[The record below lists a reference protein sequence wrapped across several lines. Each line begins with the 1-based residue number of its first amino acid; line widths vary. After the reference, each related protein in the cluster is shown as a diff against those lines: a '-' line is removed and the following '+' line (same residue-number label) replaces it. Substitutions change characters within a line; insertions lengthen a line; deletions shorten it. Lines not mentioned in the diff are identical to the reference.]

1 MTVATVAGSKKR
13 QIIDN
18 AVKMINKTIPNEDL
32 GRYRDIGKNVVVQ
45 TISTG
50 SMAVDAA
57 IGGGIAKGR
66 IINIVGH
73 TSSGKTTLALTAMAE
88 LQKEDPDANILFCD
102 AEQTFDP
109 RYAESLGVNVDDIFI
124 IQPSSGEAGY
134 KAIEMFMESGVA
146 DLVIVDSV
154 AAMLPKSIIER
165 DYEAEA
171 LPGAFAKLTS
181 TAVGRINRLTKNNK
195 CTVIL
200 INQWKPV
207 VRMSQFA
214 AVGGS
219 LGGWYQPGGAQ
230 LQFFSSQI
238 MEIKKSGEIK
248 SGANVQSSITTMTC
262 KKNKIAPPY
271 QTADFI
277 ITYGQGLDRMQEII
291 NLGFSFGFIEIAG
304 SYYKIPEVM
313 EKAIQG
319 RIKFADMLEQDPEL
333 LDHLESKIKATIK
346 DKRDIVYKKMDDV
359 NEADDGDHKDD
370 DYYEEIEELK
380 SIDDSPDVKDGALD
394 GAQKIEVAEAAIK
407 EFLDAEKSDV
417 EALDDPKAD
426 NVSEPITK
434 GKEKGKENKK

>member
-1 MTVATVAGSKKR
+1 MTTVTGAKKR
-13 QIIDN
+13 QIIEK
-18 AVKMINKTIPNEDL
+18 AVNMINKELPNEGL
-32 GRYRDIGKNVVVQ
+32 GRYRDIGKNVDVQ

-57 IGGGIAKGR
+57 IGGGIARGR

-73 TSSGKTTLALTAMAE
+73 TSSGKTTIALTAIAE

-109 RYAESLGVNVDDIFI
+109 RYAESLGVIVDDLFI
-124 IQPSSGEAGY
+124 IQPSSGEVGY

-146 DLVIVDSV
+146 DMVVVDSV

-165 DYEAEA
+165 DYEQETQ
-171 LPGAFAKLTS
+171 PGQFAKLTS
-181 TAVGRINRLTKNNK
+181 TAVGRINRLTKVNR

-238 MEIKKSGEIK
+238 IEIKKSGEIK
-248 SGANVQSSITTMTC
+248 VGAQVQSSVTTMTC

-277 ITYGQGLDRMQEII
+277 ITYGQGLDKMQEII
-291 NLGFSFGFIEIAG
+291 NLGFSFGVIEISG
-304 SYYKIPEVM
+304 SFYKVPEKM
-313 EKAIQG
+313 DKAVQG
-319 RIKFADMLEQDPEL
+319 RVKFADMLREDKDL
-333 LDHLESKIKATIK
+333 LSYLEEKIKKTIK

-359 NEADDGDHKDD
+359 KEAVNEEEEDLTEDK
-370 DYYEEIEELK
+370 YYEENKPLTDAEIEELTEGMTK
-380 SIDDSPDVKDGALD
+380 EEADELK
-394 GAQKIEVAEAAIK
+394 KEAAELLK
-407 EFLDAEKSDV
+407 TSEK
-417 EALDDPKAD
+417 
-426 NVSEPITK
+426 
-434 GKEKGKENKK
+434 